1 MNQELAVGFQ
11 FSVESY
17 IILCNLIES
26 YLVLYLVLYILRRL
40 YVDLYSLI
48 FNLELGLGARV

>member
-11 FSVESY
+11 FCVESY

-26 YLVLYLVLYILRRL
+26 YLVLYLVLYILQRL